1 MKKIVRLTESDLM
14 NIVKRVINE
23 KHAQFAFADIVKDE
37 LVRYLENTI
46 YGKVNKAEE
55 RANQLIDIHKNF
67 IEKVQDK
74 MSADEIAKRL
84 FKYEKNN
91 LKR

>member
-14 NIVKRVINE
+14 NIVQKVINE
-23 KHAQFAFADIVKDE
+23 KHVEFAFVDIVKDN

-74 MSADEIAKRL
+74 MSADEISKRIYM
-84 FKYEKNN
+84 YEKNN